1 MQIVQFETRG
11 GQKFTVEVVGDIG
24 HALSCKV
31 LKGGGKG
38 FVGKTLLFAKND
50 MLNVKQAA

>member
-1 MQIVQFETRG
+1 MTIQFETRA

-24 HALSCKV
+24 HALTCKV
-31 LKGGGKG
+31 LKGRKP
-38 FVGKTLLFAKND
+38 FAGKTLLFAKND